1 MTERAQI
8 LEMLASGKIT
18 PEQGVE
24 LLSTLPSA
32 ARESDRP
39 AAGGPQPVSAAAAP
53 AAAGGKSPHW
63 FHVRV
68 SDSSSGRTK
77 VNISLPLGLV
87 KLGLQIGARFA
98 PEVAELNPDELVGAL
113 REASSGPLV
122 DVQDDEDGERVE
134 IFVD

>member
-8 LEMLASGKIT
+8 LEMLAEGKIT

-24 LLSTLPSA
+24 LLGALPTA
-32 ARESDRP
+32 ARLSDRP
-39 AAGGPQPVSAAAAP
+39 ETGDAPRPAP
-53 AAAGGKSPHW
+53 AAPVPGKGSQW

-68 SDSSSGRTK
+68 SDSQSGRTK
-77 VNISLPLGLV
+77 VNIALPLGLL

-98 PEVAELNPDELVGAL
+98 PEVAELNPDELVQAL
-113 REASSGPLV
+113 RAATSGPLV
-122 DVQDDEDGERVE
+122 DVQDDEDGEHVE